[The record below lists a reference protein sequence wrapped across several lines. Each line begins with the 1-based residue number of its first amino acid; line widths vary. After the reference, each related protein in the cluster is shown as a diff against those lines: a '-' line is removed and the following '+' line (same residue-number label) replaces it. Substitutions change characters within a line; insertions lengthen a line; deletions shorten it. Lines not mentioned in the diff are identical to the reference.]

1 MSCRSAT
8 ALQAPLA
15 ATSATLAPQA
25 LCRPVGV
32 TAILPVLMVLG
43 AVLAVCTVAE
53 RLGLDGAP
61 DYV

>member
-1 MSCRSAT
+1 MKKMSCR
-8 ALQAPLA
+8 LL
-15 ATSATLAPQA
+15 
-25 LCRPVGV
+25 VGV
-32 TAILPVLMVLG
+32 MAILPVLMALG